1 MVIRRRINLWTSFG
15 SRHDPNTRRR
25 WRSQARGT
33 SSHPREARLPG
44 EGQRKDPVQKLKGH
58 PLRTIPESVPLP
70 SVPTLKLLV
79 HAVLSSVYPL
89 SSSGVRSI
97 VPPWRPPTWTA
108 ASARR
113 HSSSTAPA
121 SAFRVRGPSAEPG
134 VPGGRI
140 RVVQEGRVA
149 KSQLRPSVVG
159 ETDRLHEDFASAW
172 GAHVGSTMRRDRYAE
187 TERGVAASRGRSTR
201 RFEQAH
207 GSRPS
212 GAAASAAGLSISPG
226 VARYRVRDQTDP
238 ADLC

>member
-44 EGQRKDPVQKLKGH
+44 GGQRNDPVQKLKGH
-58 PLRTIPESVPLP
+58 PLRTVPESVPLP

-113 HSSSTAPA
+113 HSGFPPRPHPR
-121 SAFRVRGPSAEPG
+121 SAERGPSAEPG
-134 VPGGRI
+134 VPGGAI

-149 KSQLRPSVVG
+149 PL
-159 ETDRLHEDFASAW
+159 
-172 GAHVGSTMRRDRYAE
+172 
-187 TERGVAASRGRSTR
+187 
-201 RFEQAH
+201 
-207 GSRPS
+207 
-212 GAAASAAGLSISPG
+212 
-226 VARYRVRDQTDP
+226 
-238 ADLC
+238 